1 MFKYRTLWWIFGWFI
16 EGYLSNVMSVYP
28 RTWAEIDLGALAQNV
43 EALKQELGP
52 TNLCLVVKADGYG
65 HGLVSIARQA
75 LRHGADWLAVATVG
89 EGVALRDSGIE
100 APVLILSPILPIEA
114 DQALFYRLDV
124 TVESAETA
132 QEMGRVAVE
141 RGTKARL
148 HLKVDTGLS
157 RFGCKPN
164 RAADI
169 LGQLWNEPGIEWV
182 GLSTHLVDSR
192 TDPSLTI
199 QQVELFH
206 QTVSGLIDLGLRP
219 PIVHCANSGGAIL
232 HPDSRFDMAR
242 VGLHA
247 YGLDPEGKFKTVMTL
262 WSRVVAERW
271 IEAGERVGYMGTWV
285 AESRTRVLTVA
296 SGYGDGIP
304 RRASNNARVWLAD
317 QECPVIGLVC
327 MDLLMIDATHVPSAK
342 IGDPVQ
348 LIGPLVHPARLA
360 AWAGTNTHEIV
371 TRIAP
376 RVPRRLINADWRPG

>member
-1 MFKYRTLWWIFGWFI
+1 
-16 EGYLSNVMSVYP
+16 MSVYP
-28 RTWAEIDLGALAQNV
+28 RTWAEIDLGALADNV
-43 EALKQELGP
+43 EGLKEALGQ
-52 TNLCLVVKADGYG
+52 TSLCLVVKADGYG

-75 LRHGADWLAVATVG
+75 VRHGADWLAVATVG

-100 APVLILSPILPIEA
+100 VPVLILSPILPIEA

-124 TVESAETA
+124 SVESVKTA
-132 QEMGRVAVE
+132 AEMGKIAVE

-157 RFGCKPN
+157 RFGCRPSEAEK
-164 RAADI
+164 I
-169 LGQLWNEPGIEWV
+169 LSDLWLNEGIEWV
-182 GLSTHLVDSR
+182 GVSTHFVDSR
-192 TDPSLTI
+192 TDPELTR

-206 QTVSGLIDLGLRP
+206 QTVKNLQEGGVRP
-219 PIVHCANSGGAIL
+219 PFVHCANSGGAIL
-232 HPDSRFDMAR
+232 HPESRFDMAR

-271 IEAGERVGYMGTWV
+271 IEAGETVGYMGTWT
-285 AESRTRVLTVA
+285 AARPTRVLTVA

-304 RRASNNARVWLAD
+304 RKASNNASVWVKGK
-317 QECPVIGLVC
+317 ECPVIGLVC
-327 MDLLMIDATHVPSAK
+327 MDLLMIDATEALEAQ

-348 LIGPLVHPARLA
+348 IIGPQIHPARLA

-376 RVPRRLINADWRPG
+376 RVPRRLMNADWRPR

>member
-1 MFKYRTLWWIFGWFI
+1 
-16 EGYLSNVMSVYP
+16 MSVYP

-43 EALKQELGP
+43 EELKKDLGS

-132 QEMGRVAVE
+132 REMGRVAVE

-157 RFGCKPN
+157 RFGCRPDQ
-164 RAADI
+164 APEI
-169 LGQLWNEPGIEWV
+169 LGELWDSVGIEWI

-192 TDPSLTI
+192 TDLQTTI
-199 QQVELFH
+199 QQVNLFH
-206 QTVSGLIDLGLRP
+206 QTVERLTSLGLRP
-219 PIVHCANSGGAIL
+219 ALVHCANSGGAIL
-232 HPDSRFDMAR
+232 HPNSRFDMVR

-271 IEAGERVGYMGTWV
+271 IEAGERVGYMGTWT
-285 AESRTRVLTVA
+285 AERRTRVLTVA

-304 RRASNNARVWLAD
+304 RRASNNALVWLNGK
-317 QECPVIGLVC
+317 ECPVIGLVC
-327 MDLLMIDATHVPSAK
+327 MDLLMIDATDVLEAK
-342 IGDPVQ
+342 ISDPVQ
-348 LIGPLVHPARLA
+348 LIGPHIHPSRLA

-376 RVPRRLINADWRPG
+376 RVPRRLINADWRPR

>member
-1 MFKYRTLWWIFGWFI
+1 
-16 EGYLSNVMSVYP
+16 MSVYP

-43 EALKQELGP
+43 EELKKDLGP
-52 TNLCLVVKADGYG
+52 TLLCLVVKADGYG

-100 APVLILSPILPIEA
+100 APVIILSPILPIEA

-124 TVESAETA
+124 TVESSETA
-132 QEMGRVAVE
+132 EEMGRIALE

-157 RFGCKPN
+157 RFGCRPSQ
-164 RAADI
+164 AAEI
-169 LGQLWNEPGIEWV
+169 LKQLQEHKGIEWI
-182 GLSTHLVDSR
+182 GISTHLVDSR
-192 TDPSLTI
+192 TSPELTI
-199 QQVELFH
+199 QQVELFN
-206 QTVSGLIDLGLRP
+206 QTVDSLKSSGLCP
-219 PIVHCANSGGAIL
+219 AIVHCANSGGAIL
-232 HPDSRFDMAR
+232 HPQSRFDMAR

-271 IEAGERVGYMGTWV
+271 IEAGERVGYMGTWT
-285 AESRTRVLTVA
+285 AARETRVLTVA

-304 RRASNNARVWLAD
+304 RRASNNALVSLAGK
-317 QECPVIGLVC
+317 ECPVIGLVC
-327 MDLLMIDATHVPSAK
+327 MDLLMIDATDCPEGS

-348 LIGPLVHPARLA
+348 LIGPLVHPSRLA

-376 RVPRRLINADWRPG
+376 RVPRRLINADWRPR